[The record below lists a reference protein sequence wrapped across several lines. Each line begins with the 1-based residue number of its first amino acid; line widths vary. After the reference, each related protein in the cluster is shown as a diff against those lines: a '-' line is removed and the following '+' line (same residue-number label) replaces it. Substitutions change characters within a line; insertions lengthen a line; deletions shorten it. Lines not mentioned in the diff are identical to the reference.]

1 MRSKKGRG
9 RVSNRFLVE
18 SPEWSLFPLARPD
31 IAMDPESQ
39 IEAWSPGRLRRLTT
53 VFRIRRSQ
61 PTENQKHRC
70 QKKNRL
76 VIAAGPSALLTVLGD
91 SDVMTKDTEVGITA
105 SLTSPFIEGIYGMTV
120 IARKSS

>member
-18 SPEWSLFPLARPD
+18 SPEWSLFPLVRPD

-53 VFRIRRSQ
+53 VFRINRSRQ
-61 PTENQKHRC
+61 TDNEKHRC
-70 QKKNRL
+70 QTQPRL
-76 VIAAGPSALLTVLGD
+76 IIAAGPSALLTVLGD
-91 SDVMTKDTEVGITA
+91 SDVMTKDTEVGKTA
-105 SLTSPFIEGIYGMTV
+105 SLTSPFIEGI
-120 IARKSS
+120 